1 MFALMLARPV
11 RSAQFRQMEEFP
23 GAVSRAAAVRKKW
36 RSSWIAGLLPSLGA
50 TVLLGVFLLHDP
62 AQSNELELRAVGVV
76 LYGLSSILPTAISV
90 FHSFTLYGAMDLTL
104 AATCGVADSVVEGM
118 ALPELAKATLGLK
131 GLYDDLS
138 LTAIASLLQ
147 VTAMLSSFTAHLAV
161 VLAKWPAPPAFFV
174 LQALLVFVGALTM
187 PVPAAQISAEL
198 DRIVVALAMRSLKA
212 DSMLVHPS
220 GDIGEGAGM
229 HATDLF
235 LLRLGKARLG
245 FFIGGLP
252 ATTAFFSGLKL
263 VFLPILLAVVRRH
276 VDLGL

>member
-1 MFALMLARPV
+1 M
-11 RSAQFRQMEEFP
+11 
-23 GAVSRAAAVRKKW
+23 SRAAAVRKKW

-90 FHSFTLYGAMDLTL
+90 FRSFTLYGAMDLTL
-104 AATCGVADSVVEGM
+104 AATSGVADSVVEGM

-138 LTAIASLLQ
+138 LAAIASLL
-147 VTAMLSSFTAHLAV
+147 VTAMLSSFTPHLAV
-161 VLAKWPAPPAFFV
+161 LAEWPAPPAFV

-198 DRIVVALAMRSLKA
+198 ERIVVALAMRSLKA